1 MHSKSDNIEIMVN
14 DEADEV
20 IKELFDSLK
29 NRYQNDFES
38 IKGSEIVFDYFQ
50 LLYYKCHKINPNHHG
65 SYIDSPDWI
74 KKTHRVN
81 LINKKDKKCF
91 QYAATVTLNHEEIKN
106 DSQRMKNVRPFT
118 NKYNW
123 ESINHPSEKD
133 DWKIF
138 DKNNVTIDLNILYA
152 EKEKKYPVYVSK
164 HNSKREKRVILLM
177 NYSKWKR
184 MQTVKDLCYMR

>member
-1 MHSKSDNIEIMVN
+1 MD
-14 DEADEV
+14 
-20 IKELFDSLK
+20 
-29 NRYQNDFES
+29 
-38 IKGSEIVFDYFQ
+38 
-50 LLYYKCHKINPNHHG
+50 
-65 SYIDSPDWI
+65 

-138 DKNNVTIDLNILYA
+138 DKNNVTIFCILIFCMLKKKKNILFMFQ
-152 EKEKKYPVYVSK
+152 
-164 HNSKREKRVILLM
+164 NITQ
-177 NYSKWKR
+177 N
-184 MQTVKDLCYMR
+184 VKNELFF